1 VTPSSRPLPS
11 GIDIT
16 VPNVARMYDYYLG
29 GKDNFEADR
38 VAADQVLRLVPAVQA
53 AAFANRR
60 FLRSAVRYLAETA
73 GIDQFLDLGVGLPTQ
88 GAVHEIAHQVNPGA
102 RVVYVDIDPVVVLH
116 ANVLLSAGDKSVAVQ
131 GDFRAPGDILADP
144 AVRGHLDF
152 GRPVAVLLLGLLHFV
167 SDADDPAGA
176 IAVVRDHLAPGSY
189 VTVSTVVRGRV
200 SDRKAATEVVK
211 VYDHA
216 NARLYPRSEEELEA
230 MFAGFELLDLPAA
243 LADQPPAPDAP
254 NLGWSCIARRP

>member
-1 VTPSSRPLPS
+1 MTSTSRPLPS
-11 GIDIT
+11 GINT
-16 VPNVARMYDYYLG
+16 SVPNVARMYDYYLG

-38 VAADQVLRLVPAVQA
+38 VAAEQVLRFVPAVQA

-88 GAVHEIAHQVNPGA
+88 GAVHEIAHRVNPGV

-116 ANVLLSAGDKSVAVQ
+116 ASVLLSAGDKSVAVQ

-152 GRPVAVLLLGLLHFV
+152 RRPVAVLLLGVLHFV
-167 SDADDPAGA
+167 SDEEDPAGL
-176 IAVVRDHLAPGSY
+176 IAVLRDQLAPGSY
-189 VTVSTVVRGRV
+189 IAVSTVVRGRV
-200 SDRKAATEVVK
+200 ANRWAAAAAVK
-211 VYDHA
+211 VYDQA

-230 MFAGFELLDLPAA
+230 MFAGFDLLDLPAV
-243 LADQPPAPDAP
+243 LAEEPRAPDAP
-254 NLGWSCIARRP
+254 NLGWACIARRP

>member
-1 VTPSSRPLPS
+1 MTPTSRPLPS
-11 GIDIT
+11 GIDT
-16 VPNVARMYDYYLG
+16 SVPNVARMYDYYLG

-38 VAADQVLRLVPAVQA
+38 VAAEQVLRFVPAVQA

-88 GAVHEIAHQVNPGA
+88 GAVHEIAHRVNPGV

-116 ANVLLSAGDKSVAVQ
+116 ASVLLSAGDKSVAVQ

-152 GRPVAVLLLGLLHFV
+152 RRPVAVLLLGVLHFV
-167 SDADDPAGA
+167 SDEEDPAGLIA
-176 IAVVRDHLAPGSY
+176 ILRDQLAPGSY
-189 VTVSTVVRGRV
+189 VAASTVVRGRV
-200 SDRKAATEVVK
+200 ANRKAATAAVK
-211 VYDHA
+211 VYDQA
-216 NARLYPRSEEELEA
+216 NVRLYPRSEEELEA
-230 MFAGFELLDLPAA
+230 MFAGFDLLDLPAV
-243 LADQPPAPDAP
+243 LAEDPQAPDAP
-254 NLGWSCIARRP
+254 NLGWACIARRP